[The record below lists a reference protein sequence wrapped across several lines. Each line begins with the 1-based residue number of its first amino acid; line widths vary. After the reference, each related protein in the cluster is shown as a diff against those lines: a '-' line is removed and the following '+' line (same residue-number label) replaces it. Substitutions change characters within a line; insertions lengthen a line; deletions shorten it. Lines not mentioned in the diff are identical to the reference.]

1 MRNKS
6 KVTEADIRRVKR
18 MTQRRNGLAGK
29 GKGKSSAR
37 KLLYDAAFNSK
48 PDRKKYRAKLQK
60 ARRASPAPK
69 GYDKSHTK
77 KGKIVN
83 ERASTNRARNKP
95 GRSLK

>member
-18 MTQRRNGLAGK
+18 MPQRRNGLAGK

-37 KLLYDAAFNSK
+37 KLLYDAAYNSK

-60 ARRASPAPK
+60 ERRASPAPK

-77 KGKIVN
+77 NGKIIN